1 MRRTSL
7 LIDRNRISTKAR
19 DGPFLHGVTRD
30 SILTI
35 AREQG
40 YEGEERT

>member
-1 MRRTSL
+1 L
-7 LIDRNRISTKAR
+7 LIDRNRIITEVR
-19 DGPFLHGVTRD
+19 DGSFPRGVTRD

-40 YEGEERT
+40 YEVEERT